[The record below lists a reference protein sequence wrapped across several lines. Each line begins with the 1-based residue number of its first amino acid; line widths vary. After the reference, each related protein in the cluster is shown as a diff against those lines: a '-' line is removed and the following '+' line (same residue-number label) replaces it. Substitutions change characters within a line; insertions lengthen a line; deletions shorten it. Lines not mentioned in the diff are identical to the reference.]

1 LGKVCVLFQLWG
13 RARKAPKESAGK
25 TARLMEVINPLEE
38 LSDEELRARL
48 VGAALPA
55 HVAVI
60 MDGNGRW
67 ARTRGL
73 ARIRGHQAGVKAV
86 REAVTACREVGVKYL
101 TLYAFS
107 SENWERPPAEV
118 RALMRLLK
126 NYLVGERDELLEKQ
140 IRLEAIG
147 RLDELPDDV
156 RAELDRTVALTA
168 PYDELT
174 LTLALSYGGRAELVD
189 AVAGII
195 AGGERE
201 ADEKTIG
208 RYLYAP
214 DRPDPDLLVRTSGE
228 FRVSNFLLWE
238 IAYAEI
244 YVTNV
249 LWPDFRARHMYAA
262 LLDYVSRERRYGRVS
277 TGKGGRG

>member
-1 LGKVCVLFQLWG
+1 
-13 RARKAPKESAGK
+13 
-25 TARLMEVINPLEE
+25 MEIINPLEE
-38 LSDEELRARL
+38 LDEEELRARL
-48 VGAALPA
+48 EGAALPT

-67 ARTRGL
+67 ARSRSL

-107 SENWERPPAEV
+107 SENWERPTLEV
-118 RALMRLLK
+118 RALMQLLK

-140 IRLEAIG
+140 IRLEAMG
-147 RLDELPDDV
+147 RLDRLPKDV
-156 RAELDRTVALTA
+156 RAELDKTMALTA
-168 PYDELT
+168 PHDELT
-174 LTLALSYGGRAELVD
+174 LTLALSYGGRAELTD
-189 AVAGII
+189 AVRALVAAG
-195 AGGERE
+195 ESDV
-201 ADEKTIG
+201 DEGTIG

-214 DRPDPDLLVRTSGE
+214 DHPDPDLLVRTSGE
-228 FRVSNFLLWE
+228 LRVSNFLLWE

-262 LLDYVSRERRYGRVS
+262 LLDYANRERRYGRVS
-277 TGKGGRG
+277 AAKGGGR

>member
-1 LGKVCVLFQLWG
+1 
-13 RARKAPKESAGK
+13 
-25 TARLMEVINPLEE
+25 MEVINPLEE
-38 LSDEELRARL
+38 LDEEELRARL
-48 VGAALPA
+48 EGAPLPR

-67 ARTRGL
+67 AKSRGL

-86 REAVTACREVGVKYL
+86 REAVTACREVGVKFL

-107 SENWERPPAEV
+107 SENWDRPPLEV

-126 NYLVGERDELLEKQ
+126 DYLVGERGELVEKGVRLQ
-140 IRLEAIG
+140 AMGRLE
-147 RLDELPDDV
+147 RLPEDV
-156 RAELDRTVALTA
+156 RAELDKTIALTA
-168 PYDELT
+168 PCDELT

-189 AVAGII
+189 AVRALV
-195 AGGERE
+195 AAGERDPDE
-201 ADEKTIG
+201 ATIG

-214 DRPDPDLLVRTSGE
+214 GHPDPDLLVRTSGE

-238 IAYAEI
+238 IAYAEM
-244 YVTNV
+244 YVSNV
-249 LWPDFRARHMYAA
+249 LWPDFRAKHMYAA

-277 TGKGGRG
+277 AAEGGRS

>member
-1 LGKVCVLFQLWG
+1 
-13 RARKAPKESAGK
+13 
-25 TARLMEVINPLEE
+25 MEIINPLEE
-38 LSDEELRARL
+38 LDEEELRARL
-48 VGAALPA
+48 EGAALPT

-67 ARTRGL
+67 ARSRSL

-86 REAVTACREVGVKYL
+86 REAVTACREAGVKYL

-107 SENWERPPAEV
+107 SENWERPTLEV
-118 RALMRLLK
+118 RALMQLLK

-140 IRLEAIG
+140 IRLEAMG
-147 RLDELPDDV
+147 RLERLPKDV
-156 RAELDRTVALTA
+156 RAELDKTMALTA
-168 PYDELT
+168 PHDELT
-174 LTLALSYGGRAELVD
+174 LTLALSYGGRAELTD
-189 AVAGII
+189 AVRALVAAG
-195 AGGERE
+195 ESDV
-201 ADEKTIG
+201 DEGTIG

-214 DRPDPDLLVRTSGE
+214 DHPDPDLLVRTSGE
-228 FRVSNFLLWE
+228 LRVSNFLLWE

-262 LLDYVSRERRYGRVS
+262 LLDYANRERRYGRVS
-277 TGKGGRG
+277 AAEGGGR

>member
-1 LGKVCVLFQLWG
+1 MGKVRVPFRLRDGRG
-13 RARKAPKESAGK
+13 RARGVSRFK
-25 TARLMEVINPLEE
+25 TARGMEVINPLEE
-38 LSDEELRARL
+38 LGEEELRARL
-48 VGAALPA
+48 AGAALPT
-55 HVAVI
+55 HVAII

-107 SENWERPPAEV
+107 SENWERPPAEI

-126 NYLVGERDELLEKQ
+126 TYLVGERDELLEKQ
-140 IRLEAIG
+140 IRLKAIG

-156 RAELDRTVALTA
+156 RAELDKTAALTA
-168 PYDELT
+168 PYEELT

-195 AGGERE
+195 GAGERE
-201 ADEKTIG
+201 VDEVAIA
-208 RYLYAP
+208 RHLYAP
-214 DRPDPDLLVRTSGE
+214 QHPDPDLLVRTSGE

-262 LLDYVSRERRYGRVS
+262 LVDYVSRERRYGRVS
-277 TGKGGRG
+277 TGEGGRG